1 MVQDM
6 LEDDVANDEN
16 GSRGCVV
23 GDHDRSRNGTTNLGG
38 IGRVLKACESLFPFT
53 YNNVAA
59 HGAAAAI
66 AARPLF
72 YPSPDKSGAE
82 LGRVIAAL
90 SDKLRVL
97 LSDLAREPQHD
108 ELLVLAS
115 PGVDW
120 RSKW

>member
-1 MVQDM
+1 MRISVPIYVQQR
-6 LEDDVANDEN
+6 
-16 GSRGCVV
+16 RG
-23 GDHDRSRNGTTNLGG
+23 
-38 IGRVLKACESLFPFT
+38 
-53 YNNVAA
+53 

-82 LGRVIAAL
+82 LGRVIAGL

-108 ELLVLAS
+108 ELLSWHHAESIRGQLV
-115 PGVDW
+115 
-120 RSKW
+120 K